1 MTAWP
6 RTCPTCGAGY
16 AATTCPYCPA
26 GQAKQTDAVRE
37 TLASDLAAT
46 RRALAAAEADND
58 QLRAIADDLRRTLI
72 RERAEMRAERDRRAS
87 AVRWVLH

>member
-1 MTAWP
+1 MTAP

-16 AATTCPYCPA
+16 ATTTCPYCPA

-37 TLASDLAAT
+37 TLARDLVAT
-46 RRALAAAEADND
+46 RRDLATAQADND

-72 RERAEMRAERDRRAS
+72 RERAEWRAERDRRAS
-87 AVRWVLH
+87 AVRWSVP